1 MITKE
6 LLSQA
11 LGFNWDWQIEYAQVN
26 YGIYGGET
34 LELIISGDTLPDDF
48 IVEIADQIKIGNIV
62 CRTTT
67 IDAKIKVVEGE

>member
-6 LLSQA
+6 LLRQV
-11 LGFNWDWQIEYAQVN
+11 LGFNCEWKIEYAQVN
-26 YGIYGGET
+26 YSIYGGEA